1 MTITDEKLKELK
13 VANPDVVVLATRS
26 GDEVAVKPPSE
37 AVYMR
42 WQTTGKAGTAEAYA
56 STRQFLFDC
65 TVFPDK
71 STLDS
76 LLERRPA
83 LLQVFVRQLTKMAGA
98 EEEIEVRK

>member
-42 WQTTGKAGTAEAYA
+42 WQTTGKGGTAEAYA

-65 TVFPDK
+65 AVFPDR